1 MSASATQG
9 GRNNYC
15 SMNSYL
21 CNVCCFQGN
30 KYSEFPNGAQRHILL
45 VMNWDLS
52 FLDSLSWTWLH
63 CVIWFCHF

>member
-52 FLDSLSWTWLH
+52 FLDSLS
-63 CVIWFCHF
+63 